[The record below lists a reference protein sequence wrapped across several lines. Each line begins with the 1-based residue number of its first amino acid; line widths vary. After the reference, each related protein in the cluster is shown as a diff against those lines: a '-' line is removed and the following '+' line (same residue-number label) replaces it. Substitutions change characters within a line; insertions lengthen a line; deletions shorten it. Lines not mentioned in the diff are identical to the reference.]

1 MEIKHRI
8 CISPKR
14 DSKAWN
20 KFQKLGIKMEEG
32 GDGKIVR
39 LRYFDINESDP
50 NWPKVEKI
58 IIFAGILPTTET
70 VFSKDEI
77 KSSEWVV
84 IRPEFICGY
93 PMPDLDFGYKNISF
107 DPKKECSVCGVG
119 MEQVAPIHLKE
130 EPRLGENDFMGI
142 NWTFDIFAKLDV
154 IEAMLSEGI
163 SGFETISAI
172 HHDTKAP
179 LNSIKQLKFTQE
191 LLGKVIDDNMTKELP
206 KCGHIK
212 YVGLSRGMYRF
223 PRGSFDGV
231 SDFVKTS
238 EWFGSGHLA
247 LKLIL
252 ASSAFVDLYFKNKW
266 KGLCLEPIELVS

>member
-8 CISPKR
+8 CISPKS

-39 LRYFDINESDP
+39 LNYFDINESDLL
-50 NWPKVEKI
+50 WPKVAKI
-58 IIFAGILPTTET
+58 ITSTGILPTTET
-70 VFSKDEI
+70 VFSKEEI

-84 IRPEFICGY
+84 IRPEFIYGY

-119 MEQVAPIHLKE
+119 MEQMAPIHLKE
-130 EPRLGENDFMGI
+130 EPRLGKNDFMGI
-142 NWTFDIFAKLDV
+142 NWTFNTFARLEIIKT
-154 IEAMLSEGI
+154 MSNEGI
-163 SGFETISAI
+163 SGFEVISAI
-172 HHDTKAP
+172 HHDTMEQ
-179 LNSIKQLKFTQE
+179 LNTIKQLKFTQE
-191 LLGKVIDDNMTKELP
+191 LPGRVVDDNLTKELP

-212 YVGLSRGMYRF
+212 YLGLSRGMYKF
-223 PRGSFDGV
+223 PRDSFDGV
-231 SDFVKTS
+231 PDFVKTF

-247 LKLIL
+247 LRLIL
-252 ASSAFVDLYFKNKW
+252 ASSAFVNLYIKNKW
-266 KGLCLEPIELVS
+266 KGLRLEPVELL